1 MSESTAEPGIPLV
14 KKDKN
19 RDAQP
24 PLVGI
29 SIGDVNGVG
38 PEVTIK
44 ALDDKRMLGMMT
56 PVVFASAK
64 VISFYRKQCD
74 RERFNF
80 MTVKGTDDIAF
91 GKVNVIN
98 CWDEPVP
105 LEPGKVTPEG
115 GNAAWLSLKAATE
128 QLKTGA
134 LDALVTAPINKHN
147 IQNSEFTYAGH
158 TEFLAKTFE
167 VADNLMFL
175 VHNDLRVGVV
185 TGHIPLQQVSIQL
198 TRDKLRKK
206 IRLMEQS
213 LQQDFSIV
221 KPKIAVLGLNPHAG
235 EDGLLGSEEED
246 IIRPVINELRKKGTL
261 VFGPYPSD
269 GFFGMFSHRKFDG
282 VLAMYHDQGLIPF
295 KTLAFEEGVN
305 FTAGLPV
312 VRTSPDHGTAYDIA
326 GTNQASA
333 TSMREALYLACD
345 VIKNRR
351 LNTPEP
357 R

>member
-1 MSESTAEPGIPLV
+1 MSDPAAEAGIPPA
-14 KKDKN
+14 KKDKS
-19 RDAQP
+19 RATQP

-29 SIGDVNGVG
+29 SIGDVNGIG

-44 ALDDKRMLGMMT
+44 ALNDKRMLGLMT

-64 VISFYRKQCD
+64 VISFYRKQCNL
-74 RERFNF
+74 EHFNF
-80 MTVKGTDDIAF
+80 MTVKGTHDIAY

-105 LEPGKVTPEG
+105 LEPGQITPAG

-134 LDALVTAPINKHN
+134 LDALVTAPINKDN
-147 IQNSEFTYAGH
+147 IQNPEFTYAGH
-158 TEFLAKTFE
+158 TEFFAKTFE

-175 VHNDLRVGVV
+175 VHRSLRVGVV
-185 TGHIPLQQVSIQL
+185 TGHVPLHQVSIQL
-198 TRDKLRKK
+198 TRDKVRKK

-213 LQQDFSIV
+213 LRQDFSIR
-221 KPKIAVLGLNPHAG
+221 KPSIAVLGINPHAG
-235 EDGLLGSEEED
+235 ENGLLGSEETD
-246 IIRPVINELRKKGTL
+246 IIQPVIDELKKKGLL

-269 GFFGMFSHRKFDG
+269 GFFGTFSHQKFDG

-295 KTLAFEEGVN
+295 KTLAFDEGVN

-312 VRTSPDHGTAYDIA
+312 VRTSPDHGTAFNIA

-345 VIKNRR
+345 VLKHRR
-351 LNTPEP
+351 LNTPEE
-357 R
+357 